1 MPFTSR
7 DCSILYEASFDVKWL
22 RLAEQLQ
29 ATQDRLF
36 WDDKNGGY
44 FTSTGD
50 DPSILLRLKEDNDN
64 AEPAPSSIAALNLL
78 RLGQIRDAKELRE
91 RAGENDRRLC
101 RGLESFPERACR
113 RCWSRWILA

>member
-1 MPFTSR
+1 M
-7 DCSILYEASFDVKWL
+7 KWL

-50 DPSILLRLKEDNDN
+50 DPSILLRLKEDSDN
-64 AEPAPSSIAALNLL
+64 AEPAPSSIAALQFASAGTNA
-78 RLGQIRDAKELRE
+78 RCEGISRTRRE
-91 RAGENDRRLC
+91 NHRRLC
-101 RGLESFPERACR
+101 RRP
-113 RCWSRWILA
+113 

>member
-50 DPSILLRLKEDNDN
+50 DPSILLRLKEDSDN

-78 RLGQIRDAKELRE
+78 RLGTDARCEGIAWTSRE
-91 RAGENDRRLC
+91 NHRRL
-101 RGLESFPERACR
+101 R
-113 RCWSRWILA
+113 RRP